1 MEDEEDDFYDPAD
14 TVAPQ
19 QAQNN
24 TQNATLDPQVDD
36 HMEDDE
42 EEEESD
48 EVRPP
53 IALIL
58 LAAYGILANDV
69 LG

>member
-1 MEDEEDDFYDPAD
+1 MEDEEDDFYDPVD

-19 QAQNN
+19 QAPNN

-42 EEEESD
+42 EEESD
-48 EVRPP
+48 EVRLP
-53 IALIL
+53 IALL
-58 LAAYGILANDV
+58 LQAACGVLANGL